1 MGLDTPETCTVW
13 LNILKMS
20 CASSW
25 FFFTPLYRNARSRK
39 QKMSLELHEGGSV
52 RITARRFLIPIVAV
66 EKQCVTYCVCVCVYV
81 CVCVFVALVIVYKKC
96 MRLIKLPSVACLTVP
111 YFSTL
116 SHSPHNLRKK
126 KFIGRKMFVLIL
138 YTTPA

>member
-1 MGLDTPETCTVW
+1 MYSLAKYTKNKLCIKLVFLYTIISKCAVKKTKNVFRASRGRQCTYNSKA
-13 LNILKMS
+13 LPYSHCCSGKTMCYIL
-20 CASSW
+20 C
-25 FFFTPLYRNARSRK
+25 L
-39 QKMSLELHEGGSV
+39 
-52 RITARRFLIPIVAV
+52 
-66 EKQCVTYCVCVCVYV
+66 CVCV